1 MMENREILLGKTLNS
16 ALSAAPVGERKSLTR
31 MSLMYAD
38 LSKL

>member
-1 MMENREILLGKTLNS
+1 MMENREILLGNTLNS
-16 ALSAAPVGERKSLTR
+16 ALSAAPVGERKILTR